1 MSTDTGLSW
10 NPLSD
15 IAQMWQLD
23 SMVNAYRAGTIVA
36 VLAAVVGWFM
46 VLRRQ
51 SFAGHTVALAG
62 FPGAAAAV
70 FLGIG
75 ASWGYFG
82 FCVGAAVVIAVPVR
96 SGSAG
101 MPPESV
107 YETWTSTNPASIN
120 TRARSVRVSAVM
132 WAAMLAAWKIGSD
145 GSRPLRG
152 RADLAILSII
162 VLLSFVPISYAAQA
176 GLLLC
181 ACYLL
186 ATGNRHNHPERRAA
200 IVLLALTGPLI
211 WGRLLLR
218 LFETPILALDARLVG
233 TVIGSKVDGNI
244 VRFAVGG
251 DRFIIGDPCSSV
263 HNMSLA
269 IVLWTTAAMLFR
281 IRIDLRYVMVGVTM
295 AGLMFALN
303 IVRLSVLG
311 LFPAHFE
318 YLHVGGGAVLF
329 GWAGL
334 LGAALLAGKGIID
347 AAARQR

>member
-1 MSTDTGLSW
+1 MTLVGPAGIAPAGPTTTTAHLSRG
-10 NPLSD
+10 S
-15 IAQMWQLD
+15 AF
-23 SMVNAYRAGTIVA
+23 AAAG
-36 VLAAVVGWFM
+36 VLAALNAQADHIILDLSWQRPVD
-46 VLRRQ
+46 
-51 SFAGHTVALAG
+51 AL
-62 FPGAAAAV
+62 FN
-70 FLGIG
+70 LGGI
-75 ASWGYFG
+75 
-82 FCVGAAVVIAVPVR
+82 
-96 SGSAG
+96 
-101 MPPESV
+101 
-107 YETWTSTNPASIN
+107 
-120 TRARSVRVSAVM
+120 SAVM
-132 WAAMLAAWKIGSD
+132 WAAMLAAWRIGGD
-145 GSRPLRG
+145 GRRPLKG
-152 RADLAILSII
+152 SADRAILA
-162 VLLSFVPISYAAQA
+162 VVVFLSFVPISYAAQA

-186 ATGNRHNHPERRAA
+186 TTADRHNDGEWRSA

-218 LFETPILALDARLVG
+218 LFETPILALDAHLVG
-233 TVIGSKVDGNI
+233 AVIGTRVDGNI

-281 IRIDLRYVMVGVTM
+281 IRVDRRYLMVGVAM

-303 IVRLSVLG
+303 IVRLSILG
-311 LFPAHFE
+311 LFPAHFD

>member
-1 MSTDTGLSW
+1 MTYVGPAGIVPAGPTTEIAILSRGG
-10 NPLSD
+10 
-15 IAQMWQLD
+15 AFT
-23 SMVNAYRAGTIVA
+23 AAG
-36 VLAAVVGWFM
+36 VLAALNAQADHIILDLSWQKPVD
-46 VLRRQ
+46 
-51 SFAGHTVALAG
+51 ALLN
-62 FPGAAAAV
+62 
-70 FLGIG
+70 LGGI
-75 ASWGYFG
+75 
-82 FCVGAAVVIAVPVR
+82 
-96 SGSAG
+96 
-101 MPPESV
+101 
-107 YETWTSTNPASIN
+107 
-120 TRARSVRVSAVM
+120 SAVM

-152 RADLAILSII
+152 SADLAILSII